1 MSIIQKIRDKAAV
14 FLTSMITISLLGFL
28 VQDAFIGGGSSMFN
42 SQPTVA
48 GTINGKKV
56 DLLEFN
62 QKVNLVEQNYR
73 SQGMQS
79 NEIMTQTIIEN
90 IWNSYIQE
98 EIVKSE
104 TKKLGLTV
112 TAKEMGA
119 VLFSEEAPQEF
130 KQLFTDRNTGAYD
143 INAAK
148 NWLNSMKKNT
158 RQEDINNINEQLIK
172 PVEINLLT
180 QKYTSLF
187 TQGSYAPKWMIE
199 KMTADNNAFAS
210 ISFIGV
216 PYASISDSL
225 VKVTDSEISDYVKKH
240 KNDFKQEH
248 VKSVAYVSFSAN
260 PTQVDTLRVYN
271 LLNELK
277 QDFVASADAKGFVT
291 KNNTSLP
298 FFDGFALK
306 SKIQMSAKD
315 SVVSMSNGSVIGPY
329 LDGGSYVLAK
339 KLETRALP
347 DSIKVRHIL
356 IGVVD
361 PQTGQM
367 RRADSAAK
375 KTADSIF
382 SVIKSGGNFGALALA
397 LSEDEGSKNNGGEY
411 NFSSVDM
418 GTLAKGFAD
427 YIFYGKKGNSGVVKT
442 EFGYHIIEILNQ
454 SNFEEAYKVAYLSK
468 PILASEETDSYAS
481 TSAARFASE
490 SKDPKSFDAAVAKM
504 KLMKGVADN
513 VKQMDYSAGPLASR
527 AIVKWIFD
535 NKVGT
540 VSEPFD
546 LKDQYV
552 VAMVTNEI
560 KEGVQPAAV
569 ARVLVE
575 PTIKNRKKAEQIAQK
590 VGGEKNVDKLA
601 SLLGGIP
608 GRVDTLRFADPFVPN
623 LGTETKV
630 IGAAFD
636 KKNLSNIS
644 KAIDG
649 QNGVFFVSVN
659 QIGSLPSSVVDVSA
673 QQKAINNQ
681 LRQYAGYSTME
692 GLKNATKIEDKRR
705 EAGY

>member
-187 TQGSYAPKWMIE
+187 AQGSYAPKWMIE

-210 ISFIGV
+210 ISFVGI
-216 PYASISDSL
+216 PYAAISDSL

-260 PTQVDTLRVYN
+260 PTQADTLRVYN

-339 KLETRALP
+339 KLETRTLP

-367 RRADSAAK
+367 KRADSAAK

-382 SVIKSGGNFGALALA
+382 SVIKTGGNFGALALA

-692 GLKNATKIEDKRR
+692 GLKTATKIEDKRR

>member
-187 TQGSYAPKWMIE
+187 AQGSYAPKWMIE

-210 ISFIGV
+210 ISFVGI
-216 PYASISDSL
+216 PYAAISDSL

-339 KLETRALP
+339 KLETRTLP

-367 RRADSAAK
+367 KRADSAAK

-382 SVIKSGGNFGALALA
+382 SVIKTGGNFGALALA

-692 GLKNATKIEDKRR
+692 GLKTATKIEDKRR